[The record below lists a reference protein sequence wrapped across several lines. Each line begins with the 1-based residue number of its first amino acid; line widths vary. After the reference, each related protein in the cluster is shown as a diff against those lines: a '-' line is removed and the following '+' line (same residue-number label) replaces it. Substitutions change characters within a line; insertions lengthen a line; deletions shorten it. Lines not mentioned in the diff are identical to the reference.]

1 MVVCGGI
8 LVSSLVAK
16 QYIAHYTAE
25 QGWNALVSKYCVL
38 FWRIQFQEVQVGTF
52 EEKGKKL
59 KTSECGGKKSIIFSI
74 RMHLC

>member
-38 FWRIQFQEVQVGTF
+38 FWRIQF
-52 EEKGKKL
+52 
-59 KTSECGGKKSIIFSI
+59 
-74 RMHLC
+74 